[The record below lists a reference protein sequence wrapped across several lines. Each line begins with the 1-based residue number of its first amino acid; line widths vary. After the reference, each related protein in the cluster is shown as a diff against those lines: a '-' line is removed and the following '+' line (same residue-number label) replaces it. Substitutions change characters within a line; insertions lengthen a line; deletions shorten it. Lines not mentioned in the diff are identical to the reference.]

1 MDWGNVT
8 LEELLSSLQEVASE
22 VQRLVIQQTYVW
34 QAINCIQYLACKVF
48 RLAKMPVCTLQ
59 VEWSQPPQLPRE
71 FFGKFSL
78 PSTQRKLE
86 TRLKCNTYYYRANYL
101 LILVAALLVAFLR
114 SPWALLATLAAMLGS
129 LCLNNTFSVSLRY
142 GQGPDI
148 GSWRAC
154 CQSLR

>member
-1 MDWGNVT
+1 MCLAGHKFRRV
-8 LEELLSSLQEVASE
+8 SRLQE
-22 VQRLVIQQTYVW
+22 
-34 QAINCIQYLACKVF
+34 CCKIS
-48 RLAKMPVCTLQ
+48 VCTLQ

-78 PSTQRKLE
+78 PGSQRKLE

-114 SPWALLATLAAMLGS
+114 NPWALLAILAASLGS
-129 LCLNNTFSVSLRY
+129 LCLNNTFAVSLRY

-148 GSWRAC
+148 GSCHTR
-154 CQSLR
+154 CQVLC